1 MHLNLS
7 TTYLDVKFQNPF
19 ILASAPP
26 TATGDMVR
34 RAFEAGWGGAV
45 IKTLIHEPV
54 HNLPNRFAVIRNG
67 SRIIGFE
74 NLELLSEQSPDRW
87 YKDIAAIKADFP
99 HCPIIGSIMGTA
111 DSPEQWLSLA
121 RGCQDAGADLLE
133 LNFSCP
139 HGYPERGRGA
149 AIGQNPDYA
158 ARITGWLATCRDIT
172 IPIIP
177 KLTSAVADIRH
188 IAEELARAGAHGFC
202 AINTVPSFF
211 GFDLHTLRPKPDI
224 DGMTSYGGYS
234 GPGIKPIAL
243 RAVSEIC
250 QSPGL
255 PVMASGGIANGFD
268 AAEFML
274 LGTPVVQVGT
284 EVMLRGFGLV
294 DRMQQELREFMG
306 WHGFATPADFIGR
319 CREKATS
326 FEKLTGDGDCRPC
339 LLAEQCTHCGVC
351 HTACRDGGYQAIR
364 WSGGLPE
371 VDQAVCTGCS
381 LCSHVCPT
389 GAIRMKVRL
398 HNRRKQDGDC
408 TPVAN

>member
-1 MHLNLS
+1 MPSDLR
-7 TTYLDVKFQNPF
+7 TTYLGVNFRNPF

-54 HNLPNRFAVIRNG
+54 RNLSNRFAAIRHGN
-67 SRIIGFE
+67 RITAFE
-74 NLELLSEQSPDRW
+74 NLELLSEQTPDQW
-87 YKDIAAIKADFP
+87 YKAIAVIKADFP

-111 DSPEQWLSLA
+111 DSPDQWLSLA
-121 RGCQDAGADLLE
+121 RGCQDAGVDLLE

-158 ARITGWLATCRDIT
+158 ARITGWLATCADIT

-177 KLTSAVADIRH
+177 KLTAAVADIRH
-188 IAEELARAGAHGFC
+188 IAEELAQAGAHGFC
-202 AINTVPSFF
+202 AINTIPSFF

-224 DGMTSYGGYS
+224 GGMTSYGGYS

-243 RAVSEIC
+243 RAVSELC

-255 PVMASGGIANGFD
+255 PVMACGGIANGFD

-274 LGTPVVQVGT
+274 LGAPVVQVGT
-284 EVMLRGFGLV
+284 EVMLRGFGVV
-294 DRMQQELREFMG
+294 DNMQRDMREFME
-306 WHGFATPADFIGR
+306 WHHFTTPVDFIGR
-319 CREKATS
+319 CRDRATS
-326 FEKLTGDGDCRPC
+326 FGELSGNHNYRPQ
-339 LLAEQCTHCGVC
+339 LLADRCNKCGAC
-351 HTACRDGGYQAIR
+351 HTACSDGGYQAI
-364 WSGGLPE
+364 GLNLGLP
-371 VDQAVCTGCS
+371 VIDLAACSGCS
-381 LCSHVCPT
+381 LCSHVCPS
-389 GAIRMKVRL
+389 GAIRM
-398 HNRRKQDGDC
+398 NF
-408 TPVAN
+408 

>member
-1 MHLNLS
+1 MPFDLS
-7 TTYLDVKFQNPF
+7 ATCLGVTFRNPF

-67 SRIIGFE
+67 CRITGFE
-74 NLELLSEQSPDRW
+74 NLELLSEQTPDQW
-87 YKDIAAIKADFP
+87 FEAIAVIKADFP
-99 HCPIIGSIMGTA
+99 HCPIIGSIMG
-111 DSPEQWLSLA
+111 SPDLPDQWLSLA

-158 ARITGWLATCRDIT
+158 ARITGWLVNCKDIT

-177 KLTSAVADIRH
+177 KLTAAVANIRH
-188 IAEELARAGAHGFC
+188 IAEELANAGAHGFC

-211 GFDLHTLRPKPDI
+211 GFDLKTLRPKPDI

-255 PVMASGGIANGFD
+255 PVMASGGIASGFD
-268 AAEFML
+268 AVEFMM
-274 LGTPVVQVGT
+274 LGASAVQVGT
-284 EVMLRGFGLV
+284 EVMLRGYGLV
-294 DRMQQELREFMG
+294 DRMQKELREFMG
-306 WHGFATPADFIGR
+306 WHGFTSPADFIGL
-319 CREKATS
+319 CRNKATS
-326 FEKLTGDGDCRPC
+326 FEKLSGDHACRPH
-339 LLAEQCTHCGVC
+339 LLVEDCTGCGAC
-351 HTACRDGGYQAIR
+351 FTACRDGGYQAIS
-364 WSGGLPE
+364 WNGSLPE
-371 VDQAVCTGCS
+371 IDPTACTACS
-381 LCSHVCPT
+381 LCSQVCPA
-389 GAIRMKVRL
+389 GAIRMY
-398 HNRRKQDGDC
+398 
-408 TPVAN
+408 

>member
-1 MHLNLS
+1 MNINLS
-7 TTYLDVKFQNPF
+7 TAYLGVPFQNPF

-45 IKTLIHEPV
+45 IKTLIQEPV
-54 HNLPNRFAVIRNG
+54 RNLPNRFAVIRNG
-67 SRIIGFE
+67 GRITGFE
-74 NLELLSEQSPDRW
+74 NLELLSEQSPDQW
-87 YKDIAAIKADFP
+87 YKAIATIKADFP
-99 HCPIIGSIMGTA
+99 HCPIIGSIMGAA

-121 RGCQDAGADLLE
+121 LGCQNAGADLLE

-149 AIGQNPDYA
+149 AISQNPDYA
-158 ARITGWLATCRDIT
+158 ARITGWLTNCKEIT
-172 IPIIP
+172 LPIIP

-188 IAEELARAGAHGFC
+188 IVEELAQAGAHGFC
-202 AINTVPSFF
+202 AINTIPSFF

-224 DGMTSYGGYS
+224 GGLTSYGGYS

-250 QSPGL
+250 QSSGL

-274 LGTPVVQVGT
+274 LGAPVVQVGT
-284 EVMLRGFGLV
+284 EAMLRGFGLV
-294 DRMQQELREFMG
+294 DRMQQGLREFMA

-319 CREKATS
+319 CRDTAVS
-326 FEKLTGDGDCRPC
+326 FEKLSSNNNCYPHLLTERCTGCGAC
-339 LLAEQCTHCGVC
+339 LI
-351 HTACRDGGYQAIR
+351 ACRDGGYQAIS
-364 WSGGLPE
+364 WNDCLP
-371 VDQAVCTGCS
+371 DINQTVCTGCS

-389 GAIRMKVRL
+389 GAISMKA
-398 HNRRKQDGDC
+398 H
-408 TPVAN
+408 

>member
-1 MHLNLS
+1 MPSDLRTS
-7 TTYLDVKFQNPF
+7 YLGVTFENPF

-54 HNLPNRFAVIRNG
+54 RNLPNRFAVIRNG
-67 SRIIGFE
+67 NRITGFE
-74 NLELLSEQSPDRW
+74 NLELVSEQAPDQW

-99 HCPIIGSIMGTA
+99 HCPIIGSIMGSA
-111 DSPEQWLSLA
+111 DSPDQWLSLA

-139 HGYPERGRGA
+139 HGYPERGGGA
-149 AIGQNPDYA
+149 AIGQNIAYA
-158 ARITGWLATCRDIT
+158 ARITAWLATCREIT

-177 KLTSAVADIRH
+177 KLTAAVADIRY
-188 IAEELARAGAHGFC
+188 IGEELAQAGAHGFC
-202 AINTVPSFF
+202 AINTIPSFF

-224 DGMTSYGGYS
+224 GGMTSYGGYS

-243 RAVSEIC
+243 RAVSELC

-255 PVMASGGIANGFD
+255 PVMASGGIASGFD

-274 LGTPVVQVGT
+274 LGAPVVQVGT

-306 WHGFATPADFIGR
+306 WHGFTTPADFIGR
-319 CREKATS
+319 CRDTATS
-326 FEKLTGDGDCRPC
+326 FAKLSGTRDCRPR
-339 LLAEQCTHCGVC
+339 LLADRCTGCGQCF
-351 HTACRDGGYQAIR
+351 TACRDGGYQAISM
-364 WSGGLPE
+364 SGGLPDI
-371 VDQAVCTGCS
+371 DQNTCTACS

-389 GAIRMKVRL
+389 GAICMKL
-398 HNRRKQDGDC
+398 
-408 TPVAN
+408 

>member
-1 MHLNLS
+1 MHSDLHTS
-7 TTYLDVKFQNPF
+7 YLGVPFLNPF

-45 IKTLIHEPV
+45 VKTLIHEPV
-54 HNLPNRFAVIRNG
+54 LNLPNRFAIIRNG
-67 SRIIGFE
+67 GRITGFE
-74 NLELLSEQSPDRW
+74 NLELLSEQTPDQW
-87 YKDIAAIKADFP
+87 YRDIAAIKADFP
-99 HCPIIGSIMGTA
+99 GYPIIGSIMGAA

-158 ARITGWLATCRDIT
+158 ARITGWLTNSKEIT
-172 IPIIP
+172 LPIIP

-188 IAEELARAGAHGFC
+188 IAEELAKAGAHGFC
-202 AINTVPSFF
+202 AINTIPSCF
-211 GFDLHTLRPKPDI
+211 GFDLKTLRPKPDI
-224 DGMTSYGGYS
+224 GGMTSYGGYS

-274 LGTPVVQVGT
+274 LGAPLVQVGT
-284 EVMLRGFGLV
+284 EAMLQGFGLV
-294 DRMQQELREFMG
+294 DRMQQELQEFMA
-306 WHGFATPADFIGR
+306 WHGFTRPADFIGR
-319 CREKATS
+319 CRDTAVS
-326 FEKLTGDGDCRPC
+326 FEKLSSDLACRPQ
-339 LLAEQCTHCGVC
+339 LLAERCTSCGVC

-364 WSGGLPE
+364 WHGDLPE
-371 VDQAVCTGCS
+371 IDQAVCTSCS
-381 LCSHVCPT
+381 LCSHICPT
-389 GAIRMKVRL
+389 GAISMKC
-398 HNRRKQDGDC
+398 NK
-408 TPVAN
+408 